1 MQSPLPSGSLPHT
14 SIYCICGR
22 WVGERLWWNELSLW
36 QWPRN
41 WKTVILPLI
50 TVLSFH
56 AVAIS
61 PMCPKSASFRVLLFN
76 MEEQRPSRR
85 RRYGRCSRWRGVDLS
100 PSAPPMGCNVY
111 RHDGCKVL
119 SRFWVHRTMLSSVVF
134 IFMVYATCCSE
145 TDQRRAHVM
154 CTTSK
159 WNQKCC
165 RKTNDLWT
173 KVRRLSH
180 WVTSSCKC

>member
-1 MQSPLPSGSLPHT
+1 MNFHCDNDQETERQSSYLSSRSLVFTPLPFHPCVQNLLRSEFCCSTWRSSGLPA
-14 SIYCICGR
+14 GGGMAD
-22 WVGERLWWNELSLW
+22 VAGE
-36 QWPRN
+36 
-41 WKTVILPLI
+41 
-50 TVLSFH
+50 
-56 AVAIS
+56 
-61 PMCPKSASFRVLLFN
+61 
-76 MEEQRPSRR
+76 EEQTFHQVRHLWAVMFTDTTVAKCCQGFGSIV
-85 RRYGRCSRWRGVDLS
+85 RC
-100 PSAPPMGCNVY
+100 
-111 RHDGCKVL
+111 
-119 SRFWVHRTMLSSVVF
+119 LSSVVF

-180 WVTSSCKC
+180 WVTSSCKCQFTFV